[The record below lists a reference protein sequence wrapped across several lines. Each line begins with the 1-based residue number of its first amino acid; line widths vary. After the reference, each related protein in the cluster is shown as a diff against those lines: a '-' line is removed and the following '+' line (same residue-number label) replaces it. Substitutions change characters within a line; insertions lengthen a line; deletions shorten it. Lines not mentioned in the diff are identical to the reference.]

1 MISLDTLKNMKI
13 FAADPKQRDVLLQDN
28 TLIDGLVLL
37 LAGNEL
43 LVTKLTLEIFLLLAE
58 SHDGK
63 EVLKRNDYLLIQ
75 MEETVRSENIEIVEL
90 AEKFLNLL
98 RDNPTFPQTENIY
111 KTPKN
116 QRSASSQH
124 RDHSSRSHKYK
135 TIVFQLKGLLDK
147 HDRELC
153 TCLLV
158 KVKGVVSIIF
168 DMNRSR
174 CTVRTLPKVQ
184 SETLAEAIAK
194 SQTMLA
200 QQVVKNEFGEEV
212 LISFGNDKFD
222 GSYDGPDY
230 LDEVDSPQVD
240 NQAMCRNDDLSQSS
254 SSSLGNWFHK
264 ATSFLTSGFW

>member
-184 SETLAEAIAK
+184 SE
-194 SQTMLA
+194 
-200 QQVVKNEFGEEV
+200 V

-240 NQAMCRNDDLSQSS
+240 NQAMCRNEDLSQSS